1 MKELI
6 KRYSPF
12 ILALFVLI
20 SCQESEP
27 KLEAIIA
34 PSGLSITN
42 DISVDGSGIVV
53 FKATAENAISFKYTF
68 SDGTSEVSANGIV
81 TKRFTKTGLN
91 TYRVV
96 VVAYGTGGNSSS
108 TTFEIEVQSDFAD
121 PEAIELLTGSG
132 SKTWYWAASEPGHL
146 GVGQN
151 DADAGNNYFPNFFSE
166 VPFGKAGNPDSECIY
181 EDQLVFTLDG
191 ETLKYELNN
200 LGKTFFNSSYED
212 VAGGSVGFDFCYDFD
227 TSGEKIVTLAPS
239 ESFVAANGVE
249 GQTRGTVMNFTDGGF
264 MGYYIGATSYEILS
278 LTSNRMVVRAIQGND
293 DFLAWYHTFTTTDP
307 LIEEEGSSFDT
318 LIWSEEFSVAGTPD
332 PAVWNIDTGVLGVA
346 GTPTTNNEAQ
356 VYTSDPSNL
365 IVEDDLLKIT
375 AIADGSGGYTSGR
388 INSLGNFEFQYGRVE
403 IRAKLPT
410 GGGTWPA
417 LWMLGGDLLSNPWP
431 GAGEI
436 DIMEHVGNDQDV
448 IIAALHD
455 PINFGATPRSVTTTV
470 TGVSDDFHLY
480 GMEWT
485 DSGITFTVDDV
496 VFGTI
501 ANDATRPFDKDFFFI
516 LNVAM
521 GGNLGGTI
529 DPAFTQS
536 TMEVDYIRVYQ

>member
-1 MKELI
+1 MKVLL

-12 ILALFVLI
+12 VLLLFVFI

-34 PSGLSITN
+34 PSGLSVTS

-53 FKATAENAISFKYTF
+53 FNATAENAISYKYTF
-68 SDGTSEVSANGIV
+68 SDGTSEISPSGIV

-91 TYRVV
+91 TYGVV
-96 VVAYGTGGNSSS
+96 VIAYGTGGNSSS
-108 TTFEIEVQSDFAD
+108 TSFEVEVQSDFSD
-121 PEAIELLTGSG
+121 PEAIELLTGNG

-151 DADAGNNYFPNFFSE
+151 DADAANNFYPNFFSE

-200 LGKTFFNSSYED
+200 LGKTFFNVSYQD
-212 VAGGSVGFDFCYDFD
+212 VAGGSAGFDFCYDFD

-239 ESFVAANGVE
+239 ESFVAGNGVE

-278 LTSNRMVVRAIQGND
+278 LTANRMIVRAVQGND
-293 DFLAWYHTFTTTDP
+293 DFLAWYHTFSTTDP
-307 LIEEEGSSFDT
+307 LVEEEES
-318 LIWSEEFSVAGTPD
+318 LIWSDEFDTDGAPD
-332 PAVWNIDTGVLGVA
+332 SASWNYDLGD
-346 GTPTTNNEAQ
+346 GCPDLCQWGNDEAQ
-356 VYTSDPSNL
+356 SYTNDPSN
-365 IVEDDLLKIT
+365 IVVEDGLLKIT
-375 AIADGSGGYTSGR
+375 AIENAGNYTSAR
-388 INSLGNFEFQYGRVE
+388 INSKGKFEFQYGRVE
-403 IRAKLPT
+403 IRAKLPA

-417 LWMLGGDLLSNPWP
+417 LWMLGGDIDTNPWP

-436 DIMEHVGNDQDV
+436 DIMEHAGNNQDV
-448 IIAALHD
+448 IQGATHD
-455 PINFGATPRSVTTTV
+455 PINFGGDARKINTTIS
-470 TGVSDDFHLY
+470 GVSDDFHVY
-480 GMEWT
+480 GIEWT
-485 DSGITFTVDDV
+485 AAVITFTIDGVEY
-496 VFGTI
+496 GSI
-501 ANDATRPFDKDFFFI
+501 LNDANRPFDKDFYFV
-516 LNVAM
+516 LNIAM
-521 GGNLGGTI
+521 GGSFGGAI

>member
-1 MKELI
+1 MKKFIYLVTAVFSLI
-6 KRYSPF
+6 
-12 ILALFVLI
+12 LL

-34 PSGLSITN
+34 PSGLSITS

-53 FKATAENAISFKYTF
+53 FSATAENAISYKYTF

-81 TKRFTKTGLN
+81 TKRFTKTGLI
-91 TYRVV
+91 TYRIV
-96 VVAYGTGGNSSS
+96 VVAFGTGGNSSS
-108 TTFEIEVQSDFAD
+108 TSFEVEVQSDFAD

-151 DADAGNNYFPNFFSE
+151 DADAANNYFPNFFSE
-166 VPFGKAGNPDSECIY
+166 VAFGKAGNPDSECIY

-200 LGKTFFNSSYED
+200 LGRTFFNFNFEA
-212 VAGGSVGFDFCYDFD
+212 VAGGSEGFDFCYDFD

-249 GQTRGTVMNFTDGGF
+249 GQTRGTVMNFTNGGF
-264 MGYYIGATSYEILS
+264 MGYYIGASSYEILS
-278 LTSNRMVVRAIQGND
+278 LTSTRMVVRAIQGND
-293 DFLAWYHTFTTTDP
+293 DFLAWYHTFSTTDP
-307 LIEEEGSSFDT
+307 LVEDQES
-318 LIWSEEFSVAGTPD
+318 LIWSEEFDTAGAPD
-332 PAVWNIDTGVLGVA
+332 SASWNYDLGD
-346 GTPTTNNEAQ
+346 GCPDLCQWGNGEAQ
-356 VYTSDPSNL
+356 SYTNDPSN
-365 IVEDDLLKIT
+365 IVVEDGVLKIT
-375 AIADGSGGYTSGR
+375 AIENAGNYTSAR
-388 INSLGNFEFQYGRVE
+388 INSKGKYEFQYGRVE

-417 LWMLGGDLLSNPWP
+417 LWMLGGDIDTNPWP

-436 DIMEHVGNDQDV
+436 DIMEHVGNNQDV
-448 IIAALHD
+448 IQGATHD
-455 PINFGATPRSVTTTV
+455 PINFGGDARTVATTIS
-470 TGVSDDFHLY
+470 GVSDDFHLY
-480 GMEWT
+480 GIEWT
-485 DSGITFTVDDV
+485 AAGITFSVDGV
-496 VFGTI
+496 EYGSL
-501 ANDATRPFDKDFFFI
+501 ANDANRPFDKDFYFI
-516 LNVAM
+516 LNIAM
-521 GGNLGGTI
+521 GGSFGGAI